1 MGKDFYILA
10 NINIMKYLLAAKLGV
25 QTNTIDQLKSTLHW
39 VPLGSSA
46 SISDELPASSY
57 LGSSDPM
64 KY

>member
-1 MGKDFYILA
+1 
-10 NINIMKYLLAAKLGV
+10 MKYLLAAKLGV